1 MSFLLEYNISGDTIK
16 KIKENHEE
24 SMIFSV
30 LCFKKNVIEVIQY
43 LKSIHIEVLD
53 DLLINRLELF
63 LIPKDVIQERFE
75 KYNIQVLV
83 DLINED
89 ISVLNNV

>member
-1 MSFLLEYNISGDTIK
+1 MKLSIK
-16 KIKENHEE
+16 RTKR
-24 SMIFSV
+24 
-30 LCFKKNVIEVIQY
+30 EVIQY